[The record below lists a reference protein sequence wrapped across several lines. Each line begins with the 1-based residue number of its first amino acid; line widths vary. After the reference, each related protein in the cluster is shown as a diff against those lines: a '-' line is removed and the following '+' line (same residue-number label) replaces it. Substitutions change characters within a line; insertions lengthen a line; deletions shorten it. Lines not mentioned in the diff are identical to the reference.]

1 MSVLIMGM
9 KMPKD
14 CLECEIKAWEED
26 FDGYVCPFS
35 RIPCLSIGRQDDCPL
50 VELLIDGDELVTAFS
65 VCDSNT
71 NVKIASVSATINHMP
86 TVIEAEG
93 E

>member
-1 MSVLIMGM
+1 MGVYIKDM
-9 KMPKD
+9 EMPES
-14 CLECEIKAWEED
+14 CFECKIKAWEEG
-26 FDGYVCPFS
+26 FNEYACPFS
-35 RIPCLSIGRQDDCPL
+35 GIPCLSIGRQDDCPL

-65 VCDSNT
+65 VRDSNT
-71 NVKIASVSATINHMP
+71 NVKIASVRATINHMP